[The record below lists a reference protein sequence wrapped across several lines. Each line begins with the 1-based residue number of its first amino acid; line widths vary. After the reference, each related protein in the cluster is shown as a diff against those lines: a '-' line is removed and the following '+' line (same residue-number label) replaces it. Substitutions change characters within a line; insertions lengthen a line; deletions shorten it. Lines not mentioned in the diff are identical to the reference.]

1 MLTAAL
7 NSMFRNYGWPQQSYG
22 TAPAQLIQNNQ
33 QIPQD
38 MASANW
44 LKRSNVVGVLEN
56 RLPIEFADSA
66 EQPGDIDCNQCEYVI
81 DEENNM
87 VYEKA
92 PIPDIPVT
100 RGSAE
105 ATPTAGSSKAR
116 TGQTAASA
124 PVQTGAPRNRQHVR
138 HQDFHNHRRH
148 I

>member
-1 MLTAAL
+1 MLTSPP
-7 NSMFRNYGWPQQSYG
+7 NSMFRNYGWSQQSYG
-22 TAPAQLIQNNQ
+22 TAPAQLPSSDVPRDI
-33 QIPQD
+33 
-38 MASANW
+38 ASAAW

-56 RLPIEFADSA
+56 RLPMDFADSA

-92 PIPDIPVT
+92 PLPEVPVT
-100 RGSAE
+100 QSSPD
-105 ATPTAGSSKAR
+105 ATATAGSNQPR
-116 TGQTAASA
+116 TGQTASSV

-138 HQDFHNHRRH
+138 HENFHKHHRH